1 VSKLLGHC
9 HQQAKFT
16 ASALR
21 TTGLSMQEIL
31 SQIGALL
38 VGAVPTALLF
48 VVLVVAYQF
57 LVQGPLT
64 KTLKERRARTEGAVE
79 DAQRAIAV
87 AEAKAAEYANK
98 LREARV
104 EVYKIREARVK
115 QWNSERDAALDAAR
129 KVAAEKVRQ
138 ACAEIDSQ
146 AALARTSILASAG
159 ELASQVVRAIL
170 PLAAGG
176 IR

>member
-1 VSKLLGHC
+1 
-9 HQQAKFT
+9 
-16 ASALR
+16 
-21 TTGLSMQEIL
+21 MQEIL

-38 VGAVPTALLF
+38 VGSIPTAVLF
-48 VVLVVAYQF
+48 VVLVAAYQF

-64 KTLKERRARTEGAVE
+64 KTLNERRARTVGAVE
-79 DAQRAIAV
+79 EAQKAIAL
-87 AEAKAAEYANK
+87 AEAKAADYAAK

-115 QWNSERDAALDAAR
+115 QWSAERDAALDVAR
-129 KVAAEKVRQ
+129 KAAAQKVSQ
-138 ACAEIDSQ
+138 ARAEIETEAAQ
-146 AALARTSILASAG
+146 ARMSIQASAG

-170 PLAAGG
+170 PMAAGG